1 MGFPAPIVEW
11 AMGAGAE
18 FKISATIEH
27 RGLEGFGEISGY
39 FTRILIIPSQK

>member
-1 MGFPAPIVEW
+1 MGHGGW
-11 AMGAGAE
+11 GWGLGGAE